1 MFSGGL
7 AVLAESPPG
16 HGHPPPPAVGLSA
29 SAIFTPCLRAVGPRK
44 CGCTVRGDAWPP
56 WKRDARLI
64 TLTGTVSADSAVKP
78 GTGEAGPG
86 PSAGRGA
93 KEAGPGRQ
101 RGVMGCCVG
110 PLLGGVG
117 PPRGLLQL
125 GGGKAVW
132 RVSCEVYVSKY
143 GKKCIL
149 NLFFV
154 FNISA

>member
-1 MFSGGL
+1 MATVEKGRQTRHTDGNGL
-7 AVLAESPPG
+7 C
-16 HGHPPPPAVGLSA
+16 GLCSE
-29 SAIFTPCLRAVGPRK
+29 T
-44 CGCTVRGDAWPP
+44 
-56 WKRDARLI
+56 RD
-64 TLTGTVSADSAVKP
+64 
-78 GTGEAGPG
+78 
-86 PSAGRGA
+86 GRGGA
-93 KEAGPGRQ
+93 RPVSGEGAEEAGPGRQ
-101 RGVMGCCVG
+101 HGVMGCCVG

>member
-64 TLTGTVSADSAVKP
+64 TLTETVSADSAVKP

-101 RGVMGCCVG
+101 HGVMGCCVG
-110 PLLGGVG
+110 PLLGGVW

>member
-1 MFSGGL
+1 MATVEKGRQTHHADRNGL
-7 AVLAESPPG
+7 C
-16 HGHPPPPAVGLSA
+16 GLCSE
-29 SAIFTPCLRAVGPRK
+29 T
-44 CGCTVRGDAWPP
+44 
-56 WKRDARLI
+56 RD
-64 TLTGTVSADSAVKP
+64 
-78 GTGEAGPG
+78 
-86 PSAGRGA
+86 GRGGA
-93 KEAGPGRQ
+93 RPASEEGGRGGGA
-101 RGVMGCCVG
+101 RTSAGVMGCCVG

>member
-1 MFSGGL
+1 MATVEKGRQTHHADRNGLCGLCSETRDGRGGPGPS
-7 AVLAESPPG
+7 ARRGAE
-16 HGHPPPPAVGLSA
+16 
-29 SAIFTPCLRAVGPRK
+29 
-44 CGCTVRGDAWPP
+44 
-56 WKRDARLI
+56 
-64 TLTGTVSADSAVKP
+64 
-78 GTGEAGPG
+78 EAGPG
-86 PSAGRGA
+86 PPARRGA
-93 KEAGPGRQ
+93 EEAGPGRQ
-101 RGVMGCCVG
+101 HGVMGCCVG